1 MPAMPLAKPGNG
13 GNAAIRC
20 ATARAAGHGD
30 TPLLELPL
38 RCIDCG
44 KRGHGI
50 IVRCARQ
57 GRGDGPN
64 GWKAFGR

>member
-1 MPAMPLAKPGNG
+1 MPLAKPGNG

-50 IVRCARQ
+50 IVRGARQ
-57 GRGDGPN
+57 GA
-64 GWKAFGR
+64 W